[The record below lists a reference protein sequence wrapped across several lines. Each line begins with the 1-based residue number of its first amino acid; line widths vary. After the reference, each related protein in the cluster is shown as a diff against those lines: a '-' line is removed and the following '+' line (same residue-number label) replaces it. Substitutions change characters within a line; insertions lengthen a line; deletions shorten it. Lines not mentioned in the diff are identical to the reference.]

1 MTEEKRALVRA
12 KIKFELQDYKS
23 NKDRRHLAAIAEM
36 MAEYLDIPD
45 AGSEIADILL
55 TQKTL
60 PKLKDTVGLHRQLE
74 DGLIRHFWKG
84 WKGLRPNHEVY
95 REIAKVL
102 VQNQLPGWG
111 MDDEG
116 VEDRIRKRVE
126 ALKLK

>member
-1 MTEEKRALVRA
+1 MRA

-74 DGLIRHFWKG
+74 DALIRYFWKN

-116 VEDRIRKRVE
+116 VEDRIRKRIE

>member
-1 MTEEKRALVRA
+1 
-12 KIKFELQDYKS
+12 
-23 NKDRRHLAAIAEM
+23 M

-74 DGLIRHFWKG
+74 DGLIRHFWKS

-116 VEDRIRKRVE
+116 VEDRIRKRIE

>member
-1 MTEEKRALVRA
+1 MRA

-55 TQKTL
+55 TQKIL

-74 DGLIRHFWKG
+74 DGLIRYFWKS

-116 VEDRIRKRVE
+116 VEDRIRKRIE